1 MPQTRGNPAD
11 NVYGVLTMQI
21 PLFALLGAVVG
32 ILLNPLVTRLAVPA
46 TDEEPSPPDEAPV
59 AIASG
64 EAGHARVA
72 AFTGEGPWWRLPLL
86 VASTVVA
93 FALAAARYEEIGQ
106 AAVISAYAVVFIVC
120 AVTDLISFRVPNAVT
135 YPAAAG
141 AVLAAALMPDGE
153 LVDALIGGVVGA
165 GLMLVVWLVS
175 RGGLGLGDV
184 KLAGF
189 AGLAVGGPLILPAL
203 LITTFAGGVAASWL
217 AIRVRRRNHPM
228 PYAPYISGGA
238 LVMLLWQGSAFASL

>member
-120 AVTDLISFRVPNAVT
+120 AVTDLISFRVPNAV
-135 YPAAAG
+135 
-141 AVLAAALMPDGE
+141 LAAALMPDGE

-189 AGLAVGGPLILPAL
+189 AGLALGGPLILPAL
-203 LITTFAGGVAASWL
+203 LITTFAGGVAAAWL

-238 LVMLLWQGSAFASL
+238 LAVLLWQGSAFASL